1 MSGPDES
8 GARPGDRTESPPMLS
23 PPAVAPRVEER
34 QRTEE
39 LPVAAGGRRSGPGA
53 GGHYRGQVPPPP
65 SGPPAWDGP
74 PPLVAN
80 PVKVSLLDQI
90 KALSDRMSI
99 RWRLTITYSALF
111 FVAGALLLLVMYLL
125 VRPVLTNALDLYLT
139 VPGDTPQWLIDYWK
153 QEITVRNASV
163 SDAVLGA
170 LVTRG
175 LLALLGVGVIAL
187 ILGYV
192 VADRA
197 LRPIKQM
204 TATARKLSETSLA
217 HERIDLTGPD
227 DELKELADTFD
238 AMLIRLNAAFDAQRR
253 FVDNASHELRTPL
266 AINRTVLEVALADPE
281 ASEDLKV
288 LGRTLLGTTA
298 RNERLIEGLLL
309 LARSD
314 RELSVRKPVD
324 IQEVARTAIDQLASF
339 AAEEEIAVEYDLHP
353 ATTTGDPVLLERCVS
368 NLIENGIKHNAGP
381 SGKVWVRTGIVDGG
395 AVVQIANTGPH
406 VPAYEVDSLFEP
418 FRRLNADRI
427 QSAKGAGLGLS
438 IVRGIVRAHGGSVS
452 AVPRDGGGLV
462 MTVRLSG
469 VGVTTGG
476 VQSAR

>member
-1 MSGPDES
+1 MSGPDEP
-8 GARPGDRTESPPMLS
+8 GGRPGDRTESPPMLS

-39 LPVAAGGRRSGPGA
+39 LPVAVGGRRSGPGA

-80 PVKVSLLDQI
+80 PVKVGLLDQI

-99 RWRLTITYSALF
+99 RWRLTITYAALVF
-111 FVAGALLLLVMYLL
+111 FAGALLLTVMYVL
-125 VRPVLTNALDLYLT
+125 VGQA
-139 VPGDTPQWLIDYWK
+139 IDAGWPSNIY
-153 QEITVRNASV
+153 VGNVSASV
-163 SDAVLGA
+163 ADQIKEQYLEVQAEAIDAA
-170 LVTRG
+170 RG
-175 LLALLGVGVIAL
+175 ELLRRSLLALLGVGVIAL

-204 TATARKLSETSLA
+204 TATARKLSETSIA

-238 AMLIRLNAAFDAQRR
+238 AMLIRLNTAFDAQRR

-353 ATTTGDPVLLERCVS
+353 APTTGDPVLLERCVS

>member
-1 MSGPDES
+1 MVSGPDEP
-8 GARPGDRTESPPMLS
+8 GAYPGDRAQSPPMIS
-23 PPAVAPRVEER
+23 PPAGAPHGDER

-39 LPVAAGGRRSGPGA
+39 LSVGPSRRSGGN
-53 GGHYRGQVPPPP
+53 HRGQIPPPP

-74 PPLVAN
+74 PPLVAH
-80 PVKVSLLDQI
+80 PVKVSVLDQI

-99 RWRLTITYSALF
+99 RWRLTLTYSALF

-125 VRPVLTNALDLYLT
+125 VRPVLANALDLYLT
-139 VPGDTPQWLIDYWK
+139 VPGDTPQWLIEYWR

-175 LLALLGVGVIAL
+175 LLALLGVGIIAV

-324 IQEVARTAIDQLASF
+324 IQEVARTAIDQLAPF
-339 AAEEEIAVEYDLHP
+339 AEEEQIAVEYDLHP
-353 ATTTGDPVLLERCVS
+353 APTTGDPVLLERCVS

-381 SGKVWVRTGIVDGG
+381 SGKVWVRTGIVGGG

-406 VPAYEVDSLFEP
+406 VPGYEVDSLFEP

-469 VGVTTGG
+469 VGVATGG

>member
-1 MSGPDES
+1 VTEPVSGVQERGDVVSEPDV
-8 GARPGDRTESPPMLS
+8 PGTRAGDTAEAPRML
-23 PPAVAPRVEER
+23 PAPAAQVAP
-34 QRTEE
+34 QM
-39 LPVAAGGRRSGPGA
+39 GG
-53 GGHYRGQVPPPP
+53 YRGQVPPPP
-65 SGPPAWDGP
+65 SGPPVWDGP
-74 PPLVAN
+74 PPLAAH
-80 PVKVSLLDQI
+80 PVKHRFLREI
-90 KALSDRMSI
+90 HALSGRVSV
-99 RWRLTITYSALF
+99 RWRLTLTYAALV
-111 FVAGALLLLVMYLL
+111 FVAGVLLLMVMYVLAGQAIEAGWPGNVFVPNNISVPPSLADAIRESYLQTQADTIAAVRAELL
-125 VRPVLTNALDLYLT
+125 RRSLP
-139 VPGDTPQWLIDYWK
+139 
-153 QEITVRNASV
+153 
-163 SDAVLGA
+163 A
-170 LVTRG
+170 LVG
-175 LLALLGVGVIAL
+175 VAILALMI
-187 ILGYV
+187 GYL

-197 LRPIKQM
+197 LRPIKKM

-238 AMLIRLNAAFDAQRR
+238 AMLTRLNAAFDAQRR

-324 IQEVARTAIDQLASF
+324 VQEVAKTAIEQLAAF
-339 AAEEEIAVEYDLHP
+339 ALEEEIAVEYDLHP
-353 ATTTGDPVLLERCVS
+353 APATGDPVLLERCVS
-368 NLIENGIKHNAGP
+368 NLIENGIKHNIGP
-381 SGKVWVRTGIVDGG
+381 SGKVWVRTGIVGGG

-406 VPAYEVDSLFEP
+406 VPAYEVESLFEP
-418 FRRLNADRI
+418 FRRLNADRV

-438 IVRGIVRAHGGSVS
+438 IVRAIVRAHDGSVS

-469 VGVTTGG
+469 TGGTTGAT
-476 VQSAR
+476 QSAR